1 MNGKKQGDLDVD
13 VNAIETKCLSAFE
26 QLATLRYG
34 TSGYK
39 DCTRRYK
46 GRLYDANA
54 SECVDK
60 SGAGPPS
67 ATLPLVPR
75 DSSID
80 IFRDAHESDSHFP
93 CTRLGTDRRTGHSME
108 R

>member
-39 DCTRRYK
+39 EVRGQVVRR
-46 GRLYDANA
+46 
-54 SECVDK
+54 
-60 SGAGPPS
+60 
-67 ATLPLVPR
+67 
-75 DSSID
+75 
-80 IFRDAHESDSHFP
+80 
-93 CTRLGTDRRTGHSME
+93 E
-108 R
+108 RVGMC